1 MQGTMPGARKR
12 GRPRTAWVEN
22 IKTWTG
28 LPVEESIRMTEDKD
42 KWRKY
47 VHGVANL
54 RIEAAAEQNGTARDT
69 TTTSRQSIGADFFP
83 SYKNEKSPLT

>member
-12 GRPRTAWVEN
+12 GRPRTAWMDN

-54 RIEAAAEQNGTARDT
+54 RIEGGYRTERNS
-69 TTTSRQSIGADFFP
+69 SRYDHHIASVSRGRFLP
-83 SYKNEKSPLT
+83 VL